1 MIVKSDHERW
11 IVNKII
17 NFMAVHFSREINK
30 IGDYMADQGKF
41 MEELEAVKNIAVS
54 QNNSLTKEEIQKYL
68 SDMNLSDEQFEQVYY
83 YLSLSGINI
92 EGYRFIPKAVDLK
105 SDTESKKNEK
115 EMSETNNVIQDTEPD
130 KNKIDTCTKSL
141 AKKRAEYNSK
151 MYMDEIE
158 KLDYY
163 EDKDEKKIISEF
175 LNGNSD
181 ARNKFIENRLT
192 QVINIAN
199 KYSDREVVKKEV
211 IGIDEL
217 IAEGN
222 VGLLEAVSVI
232 EQNRKNFV
240 DAAGKPVFESIDGTI
255 YMEVTNA
262 IESLLDTMTS
272 DSDWETAVLART
284 NLLNEAAKYM
294 TEEMGR
300 VPTKEELSEYTK
312 ISVDEIRGIMG
323 LSKDTQRIADTTAV
337 RFRK

>member
-1 MIVKSDHERW
+1 
-11 IVNKII
+11 
-17 NFMAVHFSREINK
+17 
-30 IGDYMADQGKF
+30 MADQGKF

-105 SDTESKKNEK
+105 SDTESEKNEK
-115 EMSETNNVIQDTEPD
+115 ETSETNNVIQDTELD
-130 KNKIDTCTKSL
+130 KNKIDTGTKSL
-141 AKKRAEYNSK
+141 VKKRAEYNSK

-175 LNGNSD
+175 LNGDSD

>member
-1 MIVKSDHERW
+1 MS
-11 IVNKII
+11 
-17 NFMAVHFSREINK
+17 
-30 IGDYMADQGKF
+30 DQGKF
-41 MEELEAVKNIAVS
+41 IEALDAVKNIAVS
-54 QNNSLTKEEIQKYL
+54 QNNSLTKEEVKKYL
-68 SDMNLSDEQFEQVYY
+68 SDMNLSEEQFEQVYY

-105 SDTESKKNEK
+105 SDIENQKDEEETSVQADEKSKEQDKKEEGAGEK
-115 EMSETNNVIQDTEPD
+115 TLS
-130 KNKIDTCTKSL
+130 
-141 AKKRAEYNSK
+141 KKRAEYNSRI
-151 MYMDEIE
+151 YMDEIK

-163 EDKDEKKIISEF
+163 EDNDEKKLVSEF
-175 LNGNSD
+175 LNGD
-181 ARNKFIENRLT
+181 KEARNKLIENRLT

-199 KYSDREVVKKEV
+199 KYSDREAVKKEI

-222 VGLLEAVSVI
+222 VGLLEAISVI
-232 EQNRKNFV
+232 EENKKNYV
-240 DAAGKPVFESIDGTI
+240 DTAGKPVFENIDGTI
-255 YMEVTNA
+255 YMEVTNS

-272 DSDWETAVLART
+272 DKDWESAVLART

-312 ISVDEIRGIMG
+312 IPVDEIRGIMG

>member
-1 MIVKSDHERW
+1 
-11 IVNKII
+11 
-17 NFMAVHFSREINK
+17 
-30 IGDYMADQGKF
+30 MADQGKF

-54 QNNSLTKEEIQKYL
+54 QNNHLTKEEIKKYL
-68 SDMNLSDEQFEQVYY
+68 SDMNLSEQQFEQVYY
-83 YLSLSGINI
+83 YLSLSGISI
-92 EGYRFIPKAVDLK
+92 EGYRFVPKAVDLK
-105 SDTESKKNEK
+105 NDTENKKDENEARENEK
-115 EMSETNNVIQDTEPD
+115 NVSENKVSD
-130 KNKIDTCTKSL
+130 KNDNDINAKDLS
-141 AKKRAEYNSK
+141 KKRAEYNSK

-163 EDKDEKKIISEF
+163 EDEQEKIIISEF
-175 LNGNSD
+175 LDGD
-181 ARNKFIENRLT
+181 KEARNRFIENRLT

-199 KYSDREVVKKEV
+199 KYSDREAVKKEL

-232 EQNRKNFV
+232 EQNKKNFI
-240 DAAGKPVFESIDGTI
+240 DTSKNPVFESIDGTI

-272 DSDWETAVLART
+272 DKDWETAVLART

>member
-1 MIVKSDHERW
+1 
-11 IVNKII
+11 
-17 NFMAVHFSREINK
+17 
-30 IGDYMADQGKF
+30 MADQGKF

-130 KNKIDTCTKSL
+130 KNKIDTGTKSL

>member
-1 MIVKSDHERW
+1 MS
-11 IVNKII
+11 
-17 NFMAVHFSREINK
+17 
-30 IGDYMADQGKF
+30 DQGKF
-41 MEELEAVKNIAVS
+41 IEALDAVKNIAVS
-54 QNNSLTKEEIQKYL
+54 QNNSLTKEEVKKYL
-68 SDMNLSDEQFEQVYY
+68 SDMNLSEEQFEQVYY

-105 SDTESKKNEK
+105 SDIENQKDEEETSVQADEKSKEQDKKEEGAGEK
-115 EMSETNNVIQDTEPD
+115 TLS
-130 KNKIDTCTKSL
+130 
-141 AKKRAEYNSK
+141 KKRAEYNSRI
-151 MYMDEIE
+151 YMDEIK

-163 EDKDEKKIISEF
+163 EDNDEKKLVSEF
-175 LNGNSD
+175 LNGD
-181 ARNKFIENRLT
+181 KEARNKLIENRLT

-199 KYSDREVVKKEV
+199 KYSDREAVKKEI

-217 IAEGN
+217 IAQGN
-222 VGLLEAVSVI
+222 VGLLEAISVI
-232 EQNRKNFV
+232 EENKKNYV
-240 DAAGKPVFESIDGTI
+240 DAAGKPFFESIDGTI
-255 YMEVTNA
+255 YMEVTNS
-262 IESLLDTMTS
+262 IESLLDSMTS
-272 DSDWETAVLART
+272 DKDWESAVLART

>member
-1 MIVKSDHERW
+1 
-11 IVNKII
+11 
-17 NFMAVHFSREINK
+17 
-30 IGDYMADQGKF
+30 MADQGKF

>member
-1 MIVKSDHERW
+1 MS
-11 IVNKII
+11 
-17 NFMAVHFSREINK
+17 
-30 IGDYMADQGKF
+30 DQGKF
-41 MEELEAVKNIAVS
+41 IEALDAVKNIAVS
-54 QNNSLTKEEIQKYL
+54 QNNSLTKEEVKKYL
-68 SDMNLSDEQFEQVYY
+68 SDMNLSEEQFEQVYY

-105 SDTESKKNEK
+105 SDTENQKDEEETSVQADEKSKEQDKKEEGAGEK
-115 EMSETNNVIQDTEPD
+115 TLS
-130 KNKIDTCTKSL
+130 
-141 AKKRAEYNSK
+141 KKRAEYNSRI
-151 MYMDEIE
+151 YMDEIK

-163 EDKDEKKIISEF
+163 EDNDEKKLVSEF
-175 LNGNSD
+175 LNGD
-181 ARNKFIENRLT
+181 KEARNKLIENRLT

-199 KYSDREVVKKEV
+199 EYSDREAVKKEI

-222 VGLLEAVSVI
+222 VGLLEAISVI
-232 EQNRKNFV
+232 EENKKNYV
-240 DAAGKPVFESIDGTI
+240 DTAGKPVFESIDGTI
-255 YMEVTNA
+255 YMEVTNS

-272 DSDWETAVLART
+272 DKDWESAVLART

-312 ISVDEIRGIMG
+312 IPVDEIRGIMG